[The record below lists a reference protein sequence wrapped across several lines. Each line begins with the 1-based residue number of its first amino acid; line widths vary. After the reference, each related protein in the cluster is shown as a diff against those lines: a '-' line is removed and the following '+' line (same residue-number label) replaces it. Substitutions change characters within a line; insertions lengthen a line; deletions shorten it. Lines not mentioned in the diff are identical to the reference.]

1 MYLPVFLR
9 TYFTM
14 YSYRLSERWPTGTV
28 RKLFPAGTENEISL
42 QNKSVGRSIAQPICL
57 KNISH
62 EKRTFVFPCSSRRF
76 HANERPFRLKC
87 PDVLNIPIQTKKTL
101 EKTSLAHDIQT
112 LNQPSF
118 SSVKATQHNSPFSL
132 QSEINLDS
140 SYGTMPVQSK
150 FIRIHRNNLSTFFI
164 VFILSSMP

>member
-1 MYLPVFLR
+1 ML
-9 TYFTM
+9 
-14 YSYRLSERWPTGTV
+14 YRLPECERVCSG
-28 RKLFPAGTENEISL
+28 IC
-42 QNKSVGRSIAQPICL
+42 KSVGRSIAQPICL